1 MALAIAAPAQ
11 ELKIEK
17 YTLPN
22 GMTVILHEDHS
33 APIACVNIWFR
44 VGSKDEADRRS
55 GFAHLFEHLM
65 FMGTERVPT
74 GQFDKIM
81 EGGGGQNNAST
92 AEDRT
97 NYFESGP
104 ASLLP
109 TLLWLE
115 ADRLEDLGRTMTQ
128 KKLDLQR
135 EVVRNERRQNTE
147 NTPYGRAFEALNGLM
162 YPAGHP
168 YHTSVIGS
176 HEDLEAAS
184 VKDVQD
190 FFSTYYVPNN
200 ASMVI
205 AGDFDP
211 KEIKALIGKLFG
223 TLPRRNDVPRK
234 SVPAASFNGVR
245 RMTMVDKVQA
255 SRTIMCWPS
264 PAAYQPG
271 DNELTLAG
279 SILTNGVSS
288 RLYKRLVVDEKL
300 ATDVSANQNSLL
312 LGSTFLIYATAEKG
326 ASLDKIE
333 TIIDEELTKFTR
345 SGPTGDELRRL
356 VAAKELETVRGFQSI
371 MAKADRLNEFEFY
384 LGQPNSF
391 RKMIEDVRKASPA
404 SVRDAARQTL
414 DLNRRLILR
423 VVPES
428 DEVKDNPRKNPP
440 AASSTKTFTPQN
452 PESFTLSNGIKV
464 QFWRREELPL
474 MALRFRFSGGADSD
488 GAPKQGLAALTAD
501 MLSQGAGSLDAG
513 GFENALNLVGATF
526 AAGAGRR
533 ESSASLDCLARTF
546 DASLALAADA
556 LRRPKLLATEFDR
569 EKRLTIAGIEQADD
583 SPTSLASRIGARE
596 FYGADHPFGRPA
608 VGFVESVKGL
618 SIDDL
623 KREYARI
630 YNPAGL
636 TIYAAGSLTKS
647 ELQVK
652 LDKAFGDWKSSSS
665 VAARATYP
673 TAKNDHLRVVIVDK
687 PGAVQTVVR
696 FYAPATTY
704 RDPNRIALEAF
715 TTILGGTF
723 TSRLN
728 QNLREDKGYTYGAG
742 SGFNFEE
749 ELGTFTASAEVRTD
763 VTGASIKEILA
774 EFTKIATEGVSPE
787 EAAKA
792 AATRR
797 NGVVEGLSTLGGVLG
812 TAIGLAAHD
821 RPFSDVAMEYDAIG
835 KIDAASINGVA
846 PKAFNR
852 EKGLFVLVGDR
863 AQIEKQLAGLGL
875 PKPEIVK

>member
-312 LGSTFLIYATAEKG
+312 LGSTFLIYAVGSPGT
-326 ASLDKIE
+326 
-333 TIIDEELTKFTR
+333 
-345 SGPTGDELRRL
+345 
-356 VAAKELETVRGFQSI
+356 ELEF
-371 MAKADRLNEFEFY
+371 
-384 LGQPNSF
+384 
-391 RKMIEDVRKASPA
+391 
-404 SVRDAARQTL
+404 
-414 DLNRRLILR
+414 
-423 VVPES
+423 
-428 DEVKDNPRKNPP
+428 
-440 AASSTKTFTPQN
+440 
-452 PESFTLSNGIKV
+452 
-464 QFWRREELPL
+464 
-474 MALRFRFSGGADSD
+474 AL
-488 GAPKQGLAALTAD
+488 
-501 MLSQGAGSLDAG
+501 
-513 GFENALNLVGATF
+513 
-526 AAGAGRR
+526 
-533 ESSASLDCLARTF
+533 
-546 DASLALAADA
+546 
-556 LRRPKLLATEFDR
+556 
-569 EKRLTIAGIEQADD
+569 
-583 SPTSLASRIGARE
+583 
-596 FYGADHPFGRPA
+596 
-608 VGFVESVKGL
+608 
-618 SIDDL
+618 
-623 KREYARI
+623 
-630 YNPAGL
+630 
-636 TIYAAGSLTKS
+636 
-647 ELQVK
+647 
-652 LDKAFGDWKSSSS
+652 
-665 VAARATYP
+665 
-673 TAKNDHLRVVIVDK
+673 
-687 PGAVQTVVR
+687 
-696 FYAPATTY
+696 
-704 RDPNRIALEAF
+704 
-715 TTILGGTF
+715 
-723 TSRLN
+723 
-728 QNLREDKGYTYGAG
+728 
-742 SGFNFEE
+742 
-749 ELGTFTASAEVRTD
+749 
-763 VTGASIKEILA
+763 
-774 EFTKIATEGVSPE
+774 
-787 EAAKA
+787 
-792 AATRR
+792 
-797 NGVVEGLSTLGGVLG
+797 
-812 TAIGLAAHD
+812 
-821 RPFSDVAMEYDAIG
+821 
-835 KIDAASINGVA
+835 
-846 PKAFNR
+846 
-852 EKGLFVLVGDR
+852 
-863 AQIEKQLAGLGL
+863 
-875 PKPEIVK
+875 